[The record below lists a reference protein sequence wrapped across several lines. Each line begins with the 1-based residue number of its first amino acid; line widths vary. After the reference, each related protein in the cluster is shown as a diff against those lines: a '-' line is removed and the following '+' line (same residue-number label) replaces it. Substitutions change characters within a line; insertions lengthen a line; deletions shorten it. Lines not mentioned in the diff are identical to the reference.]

1 MLKFIKSAKRKDE
14 FPKGLK
20 QVVFV
25 GRSNV
30 GKSSLLNAVYN
41 QKIAYVGKRPGMTKM
56 LNFFEVDER
65 YLVVD
70 VPGYGFANR
79 SKNEIVE
86 FAAMMD
92 DFFSDADSIALV
104 VMIID
109 CRHKPTQDDIAMI
122 EYLRYHHLKVLVV
135 CNKTDKVSGNELH
148 KNLRMIADNLNIDV
162 KYMIPTSA
170 LNKKGINEIK
180 TYIDTCT
187 E

>member
-1 MLKFIKSAKRKDE
+1 MQS
-14 FPKGLK
+14 G
-20 QVVFV
+20 FV
-25 GRSNV
+25 AIIGRPNA

-92 DFFSDADSIALV
+92 DFFSDCCTNVYASQYFS
-104 VMIID
+104 
-109 CRHKPTQDDIAMI
+109 T
-122 EYLRYHHLKVLVV
+122 V
-135 CNKTDKVSGNELH
+135 CSNCYESW
-148 KNLRMIADNLNIDV
+148 
-162 KYMIPTSA
+162 
-170 LNKKGINEIK
+170 
-180 TYIDTCT
+180 
-187 E
+187 